1 MQEMNV
7 REVWARRTAV
17 SRTLEGVARGKFM
30 ADLPVGRWGQ
40 QSHLFICPVVIT
52 CMGPARSHIQ
62 RSYPVYSCKNQ
73 RAGEK
78 ERHCRRP
85 QARKP
90 SRVQNARSP
99 SLFLLTPY
107 PSTSQ
112 PGSGWPPLRL
122 AAGGKL
128 TLLPTPA
135 DE

>member
-7 REVWARRTAV
+7 CEVWARRTVV
-17 SRTLEGVARGKFM
+17 SRTLEGVGRGKFM
-30 ADLPVGRWGQ
+30 ADLPVGKWGQ

-90 SRVQNARSP
+90 SRVQNAPSP
-99 SLFLLTPY
+99 SLSSSSHTRVL
-107 PSTSQ
+107 PSQGQDGPLFT
-112 PGSGWPPLRL
+112 WPPVVN
-122 AAGGKL
+122 
-128 TLLPTPA
+128 
-135 DE
+135 